1 MVSIEE
7 KIALCDVVFQDLLA
21 VQRIVKVNDANLM

>member
-7 KIALCDVVFQDLLA
+7 KIALCDEVFQDLLV